1 MQKQN
6 RLMKSLPAVIIASL
20 LAVMAMTAKDFDA
33 RANYYRSQINNPA
46 LPPADKL
53 PFYDPLIATHPAD
66 SALLY
71 YYKGNA
77 LRLTGDMQNA
87 MLAYLKAYQ
96 CRNEL
101 TQKDAFEV
109 AYCVANMD
117 KFFGY
122 IPDAIRIAREMTSA
136 EKPDSLRYYD
146 VKAQLILIN
155 SSLAVNDFEEAERSC
170 SKGIKLLEKWRRAI
184 GSEAYNRLAGAVY
197 MANGALLSNR
207 QKWEEAYNSFM
218 KAAEADTSLT
228 RSAGYNLSMGN
239 FYSSQNEF
247 MFADKYYRLATT
259 DTDDTDNRLSAV
271 INCALNLVDRKDYS
285 GALDWLKSNDSLIA
299 ANGFDKNSRYASTL
313 SEIYEGLGDYRTAL
327 ACKRRAD
334 SLEKQMLDPAVLT
347 RIDSVMQQIQHD
359 DIEAAVGSPAAQRRL
374 WGILAAVVA
383 TTIAAVVIMSLRIR
397 RKNTV
402 IAAMTRDGED
412 SRALIDSLR
421 NELADSSQQL
431 STSAA
436 RMAQINDS
444 LASLRELA
452 SNPRSRKDQLLES
465 INSAMRS
472 LAAGSQ
478 VWEPFMEYMQGVNQ
492 GFLDKLYRLHP
503 DLTNSEIRMCAF
515 ILLNR
520 TTKEIA
526 QILNRSPRTVESLK
540 YSLRRKM
547 NLREIP
553 TEAYLRLI
561 SSTPADHLDD
571 ITAR

>member
-1 MQKQN
+1 
-6 RLMKSLPAVIIASL
+6 MKSLPAVIIASL

-46 LPPADKL
+46 ITPADKL

-184 GSEAYNRLAGAVY
+184 GSEAYNRLAGAIY

-207 QKWEEAYNSFM
+207 QKWEEAYSSLM

-285 GALDWLKSNDSLIA
+285 GALEWLKSNDSLIA

-347 RIDSVMQQIQHD
+347 RIDSVMQQIRRD

-383 TTIAAVVIMSLRIR
+383 TAIAAVVIMSLRIR

-412 SRALIDSLR
+412 SRALIDNLR
-421 NELADSSQQL
+421 DELADSSQQL

-561 SSTPADHLDD
+561 SSTPADRLDD
-571 ITAR
+571 IAAR

>member
-1 MQKQN
+1 
-6 RLMKSLPAVIIASL
+6 MKSLPAVIIASL

-184 GSEAYNRLAGAVY
+184 GSEAYNRLAGAIY

-207 QKWEEAYNSFM
+207 QKWEEAYSSFM

-247 MFADKYYRLATT
+247 MFADKYYRMATT

-347 RIDSVMQQIQHD
+347 RIDSVMQQIRRD
-359 DIEAAVGSPAAQRRL
+359 DIEAAAGSPARQPVL

-383 TTIAAVVIMSLRIR
+383 TAIAAVVIMSLRIR

-412 SRALIDSLR
+412 SRALIDNLR
-421 NELADSSQQL
+421 DELADSSQQL

-561 SSTPADHLDD
+561 SSTPADRLDD

>member
-1 MQKQN
+1 
-6 RLMKSLPAVIIASL
+6 MKSLPAVIIALL

-46 LPPADKL
+46 LTPAEKL

-71 YYKGNA
+71 FYKGNA

-96 CRNEL
+96 CRREL
-101 TQKDAFEV
+101 AQNDALEV

-117 KFFGY
+117 NFFGL
-122 IPDAIRIAREMTSA
+122 IPDAIRIAREMISA
-136 EKPDSLRYYD
+136 DKPDSLRYYD
-146 VKAQLILIN
+146 GKAQLILHN
-155 SSLAVNDFEEAERSC
+155 SSVAVNDYEEAGRSC
-170 SKGIKLLEKWRRAI
+170 DKGLKLLDKWRSSIDRNI
-184 GSEAYNRLAGAVY
+184 HDRLAGAIY
-197 MANGALLSNR
+197 MAKGALLSR
-207 QKWEEAYNSFM
+207 RGRWEEAYDYFM
-218 KAAEADTSLT
+218 KAAETDTSRT
-228 RSAGYNLSMGN
+228 HSAGYNLSMGN
-239 FYSSQNEF
+239 FYSLQNEF
-247 MFADKYYRLATT
+247 VIAGKYYRLATT
-259 DTDDTDNRLSAV
+259 DTDDTDNRLNA
-271 INCALNLVDRKDYS
+271 ILYCALNLVSRKDYS
-285 GALDWLKSNDSLIA
+285 GAIDWLKSNDSLIA
-299 ANGFDKNSRYASTL
+299 ANRFDKKSLYASTL

-334 SLEKQMLDPAVLT
+334 SLTAQMLDPEVLT
-347 RIDSVMQQIQHD
+347 RIDSVMQQIRRD
-359 DIEAAVGSPAAQRRL
+359 DIEAAGGLPAAQGRL
-374 WGILAAVVA
+374 WGIPVAVAVAA
-383 TTIAAVVIMSLRIR
+383 IAAVVIMLLRIR
-397 RKNTV
+397 RKNAV

-412 SRALIDSLR
+412 SQTLIDSLR

-561 SSTPADHLDD
+561 SSTPADRLDD

>member
-1 MQKQN
+1 
-6 RLMKSLPAVIIASL
+6 MKSLPAVIIASL

-122 IPDAIRIAREMTSA
+122 IPDAIRIAREMASA

-170 SKGIKLLEKWRRAI
+170 NKGIKLLEKWRRAI
-184 GSEAYNRLAGAVY
+184 GSEAYNRLAGAIY

-207 QKWEEAYNSFM
+207 QKWEEAYSSFM

-285 GALDWLKSNDSLIA
+285 GALEWLKSNDSLIA

-347 RIDSVMQQIQHD
+347 RIDSVMQQIRRD

-374 WGILAAVVA
+374 WGIVVAVVA
-383 TTIAAVVIMSLRIR
+383 TAIAAVVIISLRIR
-397 RKNTV
+397 RKNAV

-452 SNPRSRKDQLLES
+452 SNSRSRKDQLLES

-547 NLREIP
+547 NLRDIP

-561 SSTPADHLDD
+561 SSTPADRLDD

>member
-46 LPPADKL
+46 ITPADKL

-77 LRLTGDMQNA
+77 LRLTDDMQNA

-184 GSEAYNRLAGAVY
+184 GSDAYDRLAGAIY

-207 QKWEEAYNSFM
+207 QKWEEAYSSFM

-347 RIDSVMQQIQHD
+347 RIDSVMQQIRRD

-383 TTIAAVVIMSLRIR
+383 AAIAAVVIMSLRIR
-397 RKNTV
+397 RKNAV

-412 SRALIDSLR
+412 SRALIDNLR
-421 NELADSSQQL
+421 DELADSSQQL

-444 LASLRELA
+444 LTSLRELA

-547 NLREIP
+547 NLRDIP

-561 SSTPADHLDD
+561 SSTPADRLDD
-571 ITAR
+571 IAAR

>member
-1 MQKQN
+1 
-6 RLMKSLPAVIIASL
+6 
-20 LAVMAMTAKDFDA
+20 
-33 RANYYRSQINNPA
+33 
-46 LPPADKL
+46 
-53 PFYDPLIATHPAD
+53 
-66 SALLY
+66 
-71 YYKGNA
+71 
-77 LRLTGDMQNA
+77 MQNA

-96 CRNEL
+96 CRREL
-101 TQKDAFEV
+101 EPSVTFEV
-109 AYCVANMD
+109 TYNVANMD

-146 VKAQLILIN
+146 VKAQLILFN
-155 SSLAVNDFEEAERSC
+155 SSVAVNDFEEAERSC
-170 SKGIKLLEKWRRAI
+170 DKGLKLLDKWRSSIDRNI
-184 GSEAYNRLAGAVY
+184 HDKLTGAVY
-197 MANGALLSNR
+197 MAKGALLSNR
-207 QKWEEAYNSFM
+207 GRWEDAYDYFM
-218 KAAEADTSLT
+218 KAAKSDTSLT

-239 FYSSQNEF
+239 FYSLQNEF
-247 MFADKYYRLATT
+247 VIAEKYYRLATS
-259 DTDDTDNRLSAV
+259 DTEDTDNRLNAV
-271 INCALNLVDRKDYS
+271 LNCALNLVDRKDYS
-285 GALDWLKSNDSLIA
+285 GALDWLKNNDSLIA

-313 SEIYEGLGDYRTAL
+313 SEIYEGMGDYRTAL

-347 RIDSVMQQIQHD
+347 RIDSVMQQIRRD
-359 DIEAAVGSPAAQRRL
+359 DIEAADGSPATQGSL
-374 WGILAAVVA
+374 WGILAALVIA
-383 TTIAAVVIMSLRIR
+383 AIAAVVIMSLRIR
-397 RKNTV
+397 RKNAV

-444 LASLRELA
+444 LAALRELA

-465 INSAMRS
+465 INATMRS

-561 SSTPADHLDD
+561 SSTPADRLDD

>member
-1 MQKQN
+1 
-6 RLMKSLPAVIIASL
+6 MKSLPAVIIALL

-46 LPPADKL
+46 LTPADKF

-96 CRNEL
+96 CRREL
-101 TQKDAFEV
+101 EPSIAFEV
-109 AYCVANMD
+109 TYSVANMD

-122 IPDAIRIAREMTSA
+122 IPDAIRIACEMTSA

-146 VKAQLILIN
+146 VKAQLILHN
-155 SSLAVNDFEEAERSC
+155 SSVAVNDFEEAERSC
-170 SKGIKLLEKWRRAI
+170 DKGLKLLDKWRSSIDRNI
-184 GSEAYNRLAGAVY
+184 HDKLTGAVY
-197 MANGALLSNR
+197 MAKGALLSNR
-207 QKWEEAYNSFM
+207 GRWEDAYDYFM
-218 KAAEADTSLT
+218 KAAKSDTSLT

-239 FYSSQNEF
+239 FYSLQNEF
-247 MFADKYYRLATT
+247 VIAEKYYRLATS
-259 DTDDTDNRLSAV
+259 DTEDTDNRLNAV
-271 INCALNLVDRKDYS
+271 LNCALNLVDRKDYS

-347 RIDSVMQQIQHD
+347 RIDSVMQQIRRD
-359 DIEAAVGSPAAQRRL
+359 DIEAAVGSPAAKRRL

-383 TTIAAVVIMSLRIR
+383 AAIAAVVIISLRIR
-397 RKNTV
+397 RKNAV

-561 SSTPADHLDD
+561 SSTPTDRLDD
-571 ITAR
+571 IAAR

>member
-1 MQKQN
+1 
-6 RLMKSLPAVIIASL
+6 MKSLPAVIIASL

-46 LPPADKL
+46 ITPADKL

-77 LRLTGDMQNA
+77 LRLTDDMQNA

-184 GSEAYNRLAGAVY
+184 GSDAYDRLAGAIY

-207 QKWEEAYNSFM
+207 QKWEEAYSSFM

-347 RIDSVMQQIQHD
+347 RIDSVMQQIRRD

-383 TTIAAVVIMSLRIR
+383 AAIAAVVIMSLRIR
-397 RKNTV
+397 RKNAV

-412 SRALIDSLR
+412 SRALIDNLR
-421 NELADSSQQL
+421 DELADSSQQL

-444 LASLRELA
+444 LTSLRELA

-547 NLREIP
+547 NLRDIP

-561 SSTPADHLDD
+561 SSTPADRLDD
-571 ITAR
+571 IAAR

>member
-1 MQKQN
+1 
-6 RLMKSLPAVIIASL
+6 MKSLPAVIIALL

-46 LPPADKL
+46 LTPAEKL

-155 SSLAVNDFEEAERSC
+155 SSMAVNDFEEAERSC

-184 GSEAYNRLAGAVY
+184 GSEAYNRLAGAIY

-207 QKWEEAYNSFM
+207 QKWEEAYSSFM

-247 MFADKYYRLATT
+247 MFAEKYYRLATS
-259 DTDDTDNRLSAV
+259 DTEDTDNRLNAV
-271 INCALNLVDRKDYS
+271 LNCALNLVDRKDYS
-285 GALDWLKSNDSLIA
+285 GALDWLKTNDSLIA

-334 SLEKQMLDPAVLT
+334 SLENQMLDPAVLT
-347 RIDSVMQQIQHD
+347 RIDSVMQQIRRD
-359 DIEAAVGSPAAQRRL
+359 DIEAAGSSPAAQRRL
-374 WGILAAVVA
+374 WDILAALVVA
-383 TTIAAVVIMSLRIR
+383 TIAAVVIRSLRIR
-397 RKNTV
+397 RKNAV

-561 SSTPADHLDD
+561 SSTPADRLDD

>member
-1 MQKQN
+1 
-6 RLMKSLPAVIIASL
+6 MKSLPAVIIASL

-184 GSEAYNRLAGAVY
+184 GSEAYNRLAGAIY

-207 QKWEEAYNSFM
+207 QKWEEAYSSFM
-218 KAAEADTSLT
+218 KAAEANTSLT

-327 ACKRRAD
+327 AYKRRAD

-347 RIDSVMQQIQHD
+347 RIDSVMQQIRRD
-359 DIEAAVGSPAAQRRL
+359 DIEAAAGSPAAQRRL

-383 TTIAAVVIMSLRIR
+383 TAIAAVVIMSLRIR

-561 SSTPADHLDD
+561 SSTPADRLDD
-571 ITAR
+571 IAAR

>member
-1 MQKQN
+1 
-6 RLMKSLPAVIIASL
+6 MKSLPAVIIASL

-46 LPPADKL
+46 LTPADKL

-184 GSEAYNRLAGAVY
+184 GSEAYNRLAGAIY

-207 QKWEEAYNSFM
+207 QKWEEAYSSFM

-259 DTDDTDNRLSAV
+259 DTDDTDNRLNAV

-285 GALDWLKSNDSLIA
+285 GALDWLKNNDSLIA

-347 RIDSVMQQIQHD
+347 RIDSVMQQIRRD
-359 DIEAAVGSPAAQRRL
+359 DIEAAGGSPAAQRRL

-383 TTIAAVVIMSLRIR
+383 TAIAAVVIMSLRIR
-397 RKNTV
+397 RKNAV

-412 SRALIDSLR
+412 SRTLIDNLR
-421 NELADSSQQL
+421 DELADSSQQL

-561 SSTPADHLDD
+561 SSTPADRLDD
-571 ITAR
+571 IAAR

>member
-1 MQKQN
+1 
-6 RLMKSLPAVIIASL
+6 MKSLPAVIIASL

>member
-1 MQKQN
+1 MPN
-6 RLMKSLPAVIIASL
+6 CNVAELDIVI
-20 LAVMAMTAKDFDA
+20 
-33 RANYYRSQINNPA
+33 P
-46 LPPADKL
+46 
-53 PFYDPLIATHPAD
+53 
-66 SALLY
+66 
-71 YYKGNA
+71 
-77 LRLTGDMQNA
+77 
-87 MLAYLKAYQ
+87 
-96 CRNEL
+96 
-101 TQKDAFEV
+101 
-109 AYCVANMD
+109 
-117 KFFGY
+117 
-122 IPDAIRIAREMTSA
+122 
-136 EKPDSLRYYD
+136 
-146 VKAQLILIN
+146 
-155 SSLAVNDFEEAERSC
+155 
-170 SKGIKLLEKWRRAI
+170 
-184 GSEAYNRLAGAVY
+184 
-197 MANGALLSNR
+197 
-207 QKWEEAYNSFM
+207 
-218 KAAEADTSLT
+218 
-228 RSAGYNLSMGN
+228 
-239 FYSSQNEF
+239 
-247 MFADKYYRLATT
+247 
-259 DTDDTDNRLSAV
+259 
-271 INCALNLVDRKDYS
+271 
-285 GALDWLKSNDSLIA
+285 
-299 ANGFDKNSRYASTL
+299 NSR
-313 SEIYEGLGDYRTAL
+313 YEGLGDYRTAL

-347 RIDSVMQQIQHD
+347 RIDNVMQQIRRD
-359 DIEAAVGSPAAQRRL
+359 DIEAAVGSPAAQGRL
-374 WGILAAVVA
+374 WGIPVAVAVAA
-383 TTIAAVVIMSLRIR
+383 IAAVVIMSLKIR
-397 RKNTV
+397 RKNAV

-412 SRALIDSLR
+412 SQTLIDSLR

-444 LASLRELA
+444 LTSLRELA

-561 SSTPADHLDD
+561 SSTPADRLHD
-571 ITAR
+571 IAAL

>member
-1 MQKQN
+1 
-6 RLMKSLPAVIIASL
+6 MKSLPAVIIALL

-46 LPPADKL
+46 LTPADKL

-155 SSLAVNDFEEAERSC
+155 SSMAVNDFEEAERSC
-170 SKGIKLLEKWRRAI
+170 SKGMKLLEKWRRAI
-184 GSEAYNRLAGAVY
+184 GSEAYNRLAGAIY

-207 QKWEEAYNSFM
+207 QKWEEAYSSFM

-247 MFADKYYRLATT
+247 MFADKYYRMATT

-285 GALDWLKSNDSLIA
+285 SALDWLKNNDSLIA

-313 SEIYEGLGDYRTAL
+313 SEIYEGMGDYRTAL

-347 RIDSVMQQIQHD
+347 RIDSVMQQIRRD
-359 DIEAAVGSPAAQRRL
+359 DVEAAGGSPATQRRL

-383 TTIAAVVIMSLRIR
+383 SAIAAVVIMLLRIK
-397 RKNTV
+397 RKNAI

-412 SRALIDSLR
+412 SRELIDSLR

-465 INSAMRS
+465 INSAMRT

-561 SSTPADHLDD
+561 SSTPADRLDD

>member
-1 MQKQN
+1 
-6 RLMKSLPAVIIASL
+6 MKSLPAVIIASL

-46 LPPADKL
+46 LTPADKL

-184 GSEAYNRLAGAVY
+184 GSEAYNRLAGAIY

-207 QKWEEAYNSFM
+207 QKWEEAYSSFM
-218 KAAEADTSLT
+218 KAVEADTSLT

-347 RIDSVMQQIQHD
+347 RIDSVMQQIRHD

-383 TTIAAVVIMSLRIR
+383 TAIAAVVIMSLRIR
-397 RKNTV
+397 RKNAV
-402 IAAMTRDGED
+402 IAAMTREGED

-561 SSTPADHLDD
+561 SSTPADRLDN

>member
-1 MQKQN
+1 
-6 RLMKSLPAVIIASL
+6 MKSLPAVIIASL

-155 SSLAVNDFEEAERSC
+155 SSLAINDFEEAERSC

-184 GSEAYNRLAGAVY
+184 GSEAYNRLAGAIY

-207 QKWEEAYNSFM
+207 QKWEEAYSSFM

-334 SLEKQMLDPAVLT
+334 SLEKQMLDSAVLT
-347 RIDSVMQQIQHD
+347 RIDSVMQQIRRD
-359 DIEAAVGSPAAQRRL
+359 DIEAAGGSPAAQRRL

-383 TTIAAVVIMSLRIR
+383 TAIAAVVIMSLRIR
-397 RKNTV
+397 RKNAV

-412 SRALIDSLR
+412 SRALIDNLR

-561 SSTPADHLDD
+561 SSTPADRLDD
-571 ITAR
+571 IAAR

>member
-1 MQKQN
+1 
-6 RLMKSLPAVIIASL
+6 MKSLPAVIIASL

-146 VKAQLILIN
+146 VKAQLILVN

-184 GSEAYNRLAGAVY
+184 GSDAYNRLAGAIY

-207 QKWEEAYNSFM
+207 QKWEEAYSSFM

-347 RIDSVMQQIQHD
+347 RIDSVMQQIRRD

-383 TTIAAVVIMSLRIR
+383 TAIAAVVIMSLRIR
-397 RKNTV
+397 RKNAV

-412 SRALIDSLR
+412 SRALIDNLR

-472 LAAGSQ
+472 LTAGSQ

-561 SSTPADHLDD
+561 SSTPADRLDD

>member
-1 MQKQN
+1 
-6 RLMKSLPAVIIASL
+6 MKSLPAVIIASL

-184 GSEAYNRLAGAVY
+184 GSDAYNRLAGAIY

-207 QKWEEAYNSFM
+207 QKWEEAYSSFM

-347 RIDSVMQQIQHD
+347 RIDSVMQQIRRD

-383 TTIAAVVIMSLRIR
+383 TAIAAVVIMSLRIR
-397 RKNTV
+397 RKNAV
-402 IAAMTRDGED
+402 IAAMARDAED
-412 SRALIDSLR
+412 SRALIDNLR

-547 NLREIP
+547 NLRDIP

-561 SSTPADHLDD
+561 SSTPADRLDD
-571 ITAR
+571 IAAR

>member
-1 MQKQN
+1 
-6 RLMKSLPAVIIASL
+6 
-20 LAVMAMTAKDFDA
+20 
-33 RANYYRSQINNPA
+33 
-46 LPPADKL
+46 
-53 PFYDPLIATHPAD
+53 
-66 SALLY
+66 
-71 YYKGNA
+71 
-77 LRLTGDMQNA
+77 
-87 MLAYLKAYQ
+87 
-96 CRNEL
+96 
-101 TQKDAFEV
+101 
-109 AYCVANMD
+109 
-117 KFFGY
+117 
-122 IPDAIRIAREMTSA
+122 
-136 EKPDSLRYYD
+136 
-146 VKAQLILIN
+146 
-155 SSLAVNDFEEAERSC
+155 
-170 SKGIKLLEKWRRAI
+170 
-184 GSEAYNRLAGAVY
+184 
-197 MANGALLSNR
+197 
-207 QKWEEAYNSFM
+207 M

-247 MFADKYYRLATT
+247 MFAEKYYRLATT

-285 GALDWLKSNDSLIA
+285 GALDWLKTNDSLIA
-299 ANGFDKNSRYASTL
+299 ANGFDKNSRYASAL

-334 SLEKQMLDPAVLT
+334 SLTAQMLDPAVLT
-347 RIDSVMQQIQHD
+347 RIDSIMQQIRRD
-359 DIEAAVGSPAAQRRL
+359 GLEAAGDSPAAQGRL
-374 WGILAAVVA
+374 WAILAAVIIA
-383 TTIAAVVIMSLRIR
+383 ALAAVVIMLLRIR
-397 RKNTV
+397 RKNAA
-402 IAAMTRDGED
+402 IATMTLDEESLRT
-412 SRALIDSLR
+412 LIESLR
-421 NELADSSQQL
+421 NELADNSQQL

-465 INSAMRS
+465 INSATRS

-547 NLREIP
+547 NLRDIS

-561 SSTPADHLDD
+561 SSTPADRLDD

>member
-1 MQKQN
+1 
-6 RLMKSLPAVIIASL
+6 
-20 LAVMAMTAKDFDA
+20 
-33 RANYYRSQINNPA
+33 
-46 LPPADKL
+46 
-53 PFYDPLIATHPAD
+53 
-66 SALLY
+66 
-71 YYKGNA
+71 
-77 LRLTGDMQNA
+77 
-87 MLAYLKAYQ
+87 
-96 CRNEL
+96 
-101 TQKDAFEV
+101 
-109 AYCVANMD
+109 MD

-155 SSLAVNDFEEAERSC
+155 SSVAVNDFEEAERSC
-170 SKGIKLLEKWRRAI
+170 DKGLKLLDKWRSSIDRNI
-184 GSEAYNRLAGAVY
+184 HDKLTGAVY
-197 MANGALLSNR
+197 MAKGALLSNR
-207 QKWEEAYNSFM
+207 GRWEDAYDYFM
-218 KAAEADTSLT
+218 KAAKSDTSLT

-239 FYSSQNEF
+239 FYSLQNEF
-247 MFADKYYRLATT
+247 VIAEKYYRLATS
-259 DTDDTDNRLSAV
+259 DTEDTDNRLNAV
-271 INCALNLVDRKDYS
+271 LNCALNLVDRKDYS
-285 GALDWLKSNDSLIA
+285 GAFDWLKSNDSLIA

-347 RIDSVMQQIQHD
+347 RIDSVMQQIRRD
-359 DIEAAVGSPAAQRRL
+359 DIEAAAVSPAAQRRL
-374 WGILAAVVA
+374 WAILAAVIIA
-383 TTIAAVVIMSLRIR
+383 ALAAVVIMLLRIR
-397 RKNTV
+397 RKNAA
-402 IAAMTRDGED
+402 IATMTLDEESLRT
-412 SRALIDSLR
+412 LIESLR
-421 NELADSSQQL
+421 NELADNSQQL
-431 STSAA
+431 SISAA

-444 LASLRELA
+444 LAALRELA

-465 INSAMRS
+465 INATMRS
-472 LAAGSQ
+472 LATGSQ

-492 GFLDKLYRLHP
+492 GFLDKLYQLHP

-561 SSTPADHLDD
+561 SSTPADRLDD
-571 ITAR
+571 IAAR

>member
-1 MQKQN
+1 
-6 RLMKSLPAVIIASL
+6 MKSLPAVIIALL

-46 LPPADKL
+46 LTPADKL
-53 PFYDPLIATHPAD
+53 PFYDPLIATQPAD

-184 GSEAYNRLAGAVY
+184 GSDAYNRLAGAVY

-207 QKWEEAYNSFM
+207 QKWEEAYSSFM

-247 MFADKYYRLATT
+247 MFADKYYRMATT

-313 SEIYEGLGDYRTAL
+313 SEIYEGIGDYRTAL

-334 SLEKQMLDPAVLT
+334 SLEKQMLDPSVLT
-347 RIDSVMQQIQHD
+347 RIDSVMQQIRRD
-359 DIEAAVGSPAAQRRL
+359 DIEAAGGSPARQRVL

-383 TTIAAVVIMSLRIR
+383 AAIAAVVIMSLRIR

-412 SRALIDSLR
+412 SRNLIDNLR

-561 SSTPADHLDD
+561 SSTPADRLDD
-571 ITAR
+571 IAAR

>member
-1 MQKQN
+1 
-6 RLMKSLPAVIIASL
+6 MKSLPAVIIASL

-46 LPPADKL
+46 ITPADKL

-184 GSEAYNRLAGAVY
+184 GSDAYDRLAGAIY

-207 QKWEEAYNSFM
+207 QKWEEAYSSFM

-347 RIDSVMQQIQHD
+347 RIDSVMQQIRRD

-383 TTIAAVVIMSLRIR
+383 AAIAAVVIMSLRIR
-397 RKNTV
+397 RKNAV

-412 SRALIDSLR
+412 SRALIDNLR
-421 NELADSSQQL
+421 DELADSSQQL

-444 LASLRELA
+444 LTSLRELA

-547 NLREIP
+547 NLRDIP

-561 SSTPADHLDD
+561 SSTPADRLDD
-571 ITAR
+571 IAAR

>member
-1 MQKQN
+1 
-6 RLMKSLPAVIIASL
+6 MKSLPAVIIASL

-66 SALLY
+66 SALLS
-71 YYKGNA
+71 YYKGTA

-184 GSEAYNRLAGAVY
+184 GSEAYNRLAGAIY

-207 QKWEEAYNSFM
+207 QKWEEAYRSFM
-218 KAAEADTSLT
+218 KAADADTSLT

-347 RIDSVMQQIQHD
+347 RIDSVMQQIRRD

-383 TTIAAVVIMSLRIR
+383 TAIAAVVIMSLRIR

-412 SRALIDSLR
+412 SRALIDNLR
-421 NELADSSQQL
+421 DELADSSQQL

-492 GFLDKLYRLHP
+492 GFLDKLYRLHS

-561 SSTPADHLDD
+561 SSTPADRLDD
-571 ITAR
+571 IAAR

>member
-1 MQKQN
+1 
-6 RLMKSLPAVIIASL
+6 MKSLPVVIIASL

-46 LPPADKL
+46 LTPAEKL
-53 PFYDPLIATHPAD
+53 PFYEPLIATHPAD

-101 TQKDAFEV
+101 AQKDALEV

-136 EKPDSLRYYD
+136 GKPDSLRYYD

-184 GSEAYNRLAGAVY
+184 GRDRYNRLAGAIY

-207 QKWEEAYNSFM
+207 GKWEDAYDYFM
-218 KAAEADTSLT
+218 KAAKSDTSLT

-239 FYSSQNEF
+239 FYSLQNEF
-247 MFADKYYRLATT
+247 VIAEKYYRLATS
-259 DTDDTDNRLSAV
+259 DTEDTDNRLNAV
-271 INCALNLVDRKDYS
+271 LNCALNLVDRKDYS

-313 SEIYEGLGDYRTAL
+313 SEIYEGMGDYRTAL

-347 RIDSVMQQIQHD
+347 RIDSVMQQIRRD
-359 DIEAAVGSPAAQRRL
+359 DIEAAAVSPAAQRRL
-374 WGILAAVVA
+374 WAILAAVIIA
-383 TTIAAVVIMSLRIR
+383 ALAAVVIMSLRIR
-397 RKNTV
+397 RKNAV
-402 IAAMTRDGED
+402 IAAMTRDGEY

-444 LASLRELA
+444 LTSLRELA

-561 SSTPADHLDD
+561 SSTRADRLDD

>member
-1 MQKQN
+1 
-6 RLMKSLPAVIIASL
+6 MKSLPAVIIALL

-46 LPPADKL
+46 LTPADKL

-155 SSLAVNDFEEAERSC
+155 SSMAVNDFEEAERSC

-184 GSEAYNRLAGAVY
+184 GSEAYNRLAGAIY

-207 QKWEEAYNSFM
+207 QKWEEAYSSFM

-247 MFADKYYRLATT
+247 MFAEKYYRLATS
-259 DTDDTDNRLSAV
+259 DTEDTDNRLNAV
-271 INCALNLVDRKDYS
+271 LNCALNLVDRKDYS
-285 GALDWLKSNDSLIA
+285 GALDWLKTNDSLIA

-334 SLEKQMLDPAVLT
+334 SLENQMLDPAVLT
-347 RIDSVMQQIQHD
+347 RIDSVMQQIRRD
-359 DIEAAVGSPAAQRRL
+359 DIEAAGSSPAAQRRL
-374 WGILAAVVA
+374 WGILAALVVA
-383 TTIAAVVIMSLRIR
+383 TIAAVVIMSLRIR
-397 RKNTV
+397 RKNAV

-412 SRALIDSLR
+412 SRTLIDSLR

-561 SSTPADHLDD
+561 SSTPADRLDD

>member
-1 MQKQN
+1 
-6 RLMKSLPAVIIASL
+6 MKSLPVVIIASL

-33 RANYYRSQINNPA
+33 RANYYRSQINNQALTPA
-46 LPPADKL
+46 AKL

-96 CRNEL
+96 CRREL
-101 TQKDAFEV
+101 EPSVAFEV
-109 AYCVANMD
+109 TYNVANMD

-146 VKAQLILIN
+146 VKAQLILFN
-155 SSLAVNDFEEAERSC
+155 SSVAVNDFEEAERSC
-170 SKGIKLLEKWRRAI
+170 DKGLKLLDKWRSSIDRNI
-184 GSEAYNRLAGAVY
+184 HDKLTGAVY
-197 MANGALLSNR
+197 MAKGCYQTAGDGRTPND
-207 QKWEEAYNSFM
+207 YFM
-218 KAAEADTSLT
+218 KAAKSDTSLT

-239 FYSSQNEF
+239 FYSLQNEF
-247 MFADKYYRLATT
+247 VIAEKYYRLATS
-259 DTDDTDNRLSAV
+259 DTEDTDNRLNAV
-271 INCALNLVDRKDYS
+271 LNCALNLVDRKDYS
-285 GALDWLKSNDSLIA
+285 GALDWLKNNDSLIA

-347 RIDSVMQQIQHD
+347 RIDSVMQQIRRD
-359 DIEAAVGSPAAQRRL
+359 DIEAAAVSPAAQRRL
-374 WGILAAVVA
+374 WAILAAVIIA
-383 TTIAAVVIMSLRIR
+383 ALAAVVIMLLRIR
-397 RKNTV
+397 RKNAV

-444 LASLRELA
+444 LTSLRELA

-561 SSTPADHLDD
+561 SSTPADRLDD

>member
-1 MQKQN
+1 
-6 RLMKSLPAVIIASL
+6 MKSLPAVIIASL

-184 GSEAYNRLAGAVY
+184 GSEAYNRLAGAIY

-207 QKWEEAYNSFM
+207 QKWEEAYRSFM
-218 KAAEADTSLT
+218 KAADADTSLT

-285 GALDWLKSNDSLIA
+285 GALEWLKSNDSLIA

-347 RIDSVMQQIQHD
+347 RIDSVMQQIRRD

-383 TTIAAVVIMSLRIR
+383 TAIAAVVIMSLRIR

-412 SRALIDSLR
+412 SRALIDNMR
-421 NELADSSQQL
+421 DELADSSQQL

-561 SSTPADHLDD
+561 SSTPADRLDD
-571 ITAR
+571 IAAR